1 MSEMA
6 ASIATSSEGAEE
18 SACTAEEMADM
29 ARQLEEQSS
38 QFRTGEENYRPQL
51 VKKRNAA

>member
-1 MSEMA
+1 
-6 ASIATSSEGAEE
+6 
-18 SACTAEEMADM
+18 MADM